1 MCKIWLIKKNEIL
14 VGLTN
19 IDLPSASVVEINA
32 TRDKIAT
39 SMWHDYT
46 RNL

>member
-19 IDLPSASVVEINA
+19 IDFPSASVVEINVI
-32 TRDKIAT
+32 RDEIAT

-46 RNL
+46 GNS